1 MIAALCFLLA
11 AGLLARLLRP
21 KGLVEGALFCA
32 PVLAGL
38 LLAAG
43 YSLSALQAIH
53 RLDAWTMAGGV
64 ALTAA
69 LILTAPSAAS
79 LRDAPQLLR
88 DALVAVWHS
97 ARRGYAGLTTFER
110 RALMPCLVTVAILW
124 LVNLDLVVNTAPHNW
139 DSMTYHLAR
148 MAYYLQEGSLANY
161 GANYW
166 AQVTHPKNATV
177 WLIFTYLASGRNE
190 NLTQIVQFAAYSVA
204 VASVYGIARR
214 MGCRRYA
221 SLFAAAVFA
230 LLTENLMQAITT
242 QNDML
247 LTAFAGCAVYGVM
260 AFRERRQRR
269 YLALAGLAIGI
280 ALGIKSSALLVM
292 PCIAIVALYALW
304 NPAMRRR
311 LPGDVGALTAAS
323 LAGVALFALPAG
335 YIENWQVYGHP
346 IGPAYVRQLHAF
358 EGASPGYMLEH
369 GVNNLLRFGFEFLS
383 LDGMP
388 AFGDVYAAQQALRD
402 WPRQLTLA
410 LGFDLEMTEATRAPF
425 SYAKPPYAHEDMSYW
440 GVFGFGLVLPLVT
453 LALAGVIR
461 APAAR
466 VLAAG
471 FALFALAQAFS
482 GPYDPWRGRYFTI
495 AGIFA
500 TPVVAVWLG
509 RPHHWLAK
517 ALLTAIVMLG
527 CFSGL
532 SAVLGRM
539 NSMPEEVY
547 RMDRV
552 AQLTRN
558 RRAYTE
564 PVCRF
569 EQLVPPDATVAVFFG
584 EDMFEYPLFGEGLTR
599 RLIPVNPF
607 GLEPRPIPPDAD
619 FLIYSAHL
627 YADRQAGDV
636 HLGEDWYLRRLG
648 EGVHSSIEGRR

>member
-1 MIAALCFLLA
+1 VICVLCFLLA
-11 AGLLARLLRP
+11 AGLLTWLFRP
-21 KGLVEGALFCA
+21 KGLVEGALVCA
-32 PVLAGL
+32 SILAGL
-38 LLAAG
+38 LLVVG
-43 YSLSALQAIH
+43 YGLSALQSIH
-53 RLDAWTMAGGV
+53 SFDGWTAAGGIALAAAV
-64 ALTAA
+64 AATAR
-69 LILTAPSAAS
+69 SAVS
-79 LRDAPQLLR
+79 LRDAPQRLR
-88 DALVAVWHS
+88 DALVAAWRV

-110 RALMPCLVTVAILW
+110 RVLMPCLVTIAILW
-124 LVNLDLVVNTAPHNW
+124 LVNLDLVVNVAPHNW

-190 NLTQIVQFAAYSVA
+190 NLTQLAQFVAYSVA

-230 LLTENLMQAITT
+230 LLIENLMQATTT

-247 LTAFAGCAVYGVM
+247 LTAFTGCAVYGLM

-292 PCIAIVALYALW
+292 PCIAVVALYALW
-304 NPAMRRR
+304 NPVTRQRVV
-311 LPGDVGALTAAS
+311 GDAGALAAAS
-323 LAGVALFALPAG
+323 LAALALFALPAG

-358 EGASPGYMLEH
+358 EGAAPGYVFEH
-369 GVNNLLRFGFEFLS
+369 GVTNLLRFGFEFLS

-402 WPRQLTLA
+402 WPRQLVLA
-410 LGFDLEMTEATRAPF
+410 LGFDLETMEATRAPF
-425 SYAKPPYAHEDMSYW
+425 SFARPPYAHEDMSYW

-453 LALAGVIR
+453 LALAGVVR
-461 APAAR
+461 APVAR
-466 VLAAG
+466 ALAAG
-471 FALFALAQAFS
+471 FVLFVVAQAFS
-482 GPYDPWRGRYFTI
+482 GPYDPWRGRYFAI

-500 TPVVAVWLG
+500 TPVVAAWIG
-509 RPHHWLAK
+509 RPHQGLAK
-517 ALLTAIVMLG
+517 VLLTGVVMLG

-539 NSMPEEVY
+539 NSMPEEVH

-552 AQLTRN
+552 AQITRN

-564 PVCRF
+564 PVRRF
-569 EQLVPPDATVAVFFG
+569 EQIVPPDATIAVFFG

-599 RLIPVNPF
+599 RLIPLNPF
-607 GLEPRPIPPDAD
+607 GLAPRPIPPEAD
-619 FLIYSAHL
+619 FLIYSARL
-627 YADRQAGDV
+627 YADRRADDT
-636 HLGEDWYLRRLG
+636 HLGEDWYLRPLAARAPSAG
-648 EGVHSSIEGRR
+648 EAQR

>member
-21 KGLVEGALFCA
+21 RGPVEGVLFCA
-32 PVLAGL
+32 PLLAGL

-53 RLDAWTMAGGV
+53 RLDARTVAGGI
-64 ALTAA
+64 ALALAA
-69 LILTAPSAAS
+69 LATGRSAVS
-79 LRDAPQLLR
+79 LADAPYRLR
-88 DALVAVWHS
+88 DALMGAWRS
-97 ARRGYAGLTTFER
+97 ARQGYAGLTTFER
-110 RALMPCLVTVAILW
+110 RALTPCLVTVAILW
-124 LVNLDLVVNTAPHNW
+124 LINFDLVVNTAPHNW

-177 WLIFTYLASGRNE
+177 WLIFTYLAAGRNE
-190 NLTQIVQFAAYSVA
+190 NLTQIVQFVAYSVA
-204 VASVYGIARR
+204 VVSVFGIARR

-221 SLFAAAVFA
+221 SLFAAAVFG

-247 LTAFAGCAVYGVM
+247 LTAFAGCAVYGLM

-292 PCIAIVALYALW
+292 PCIAVVALYALW
-304 NPAMRRR
+304 NPAMRQR
-311 LPGDVGALTAAS
+311 LMGGAGALAAAS
-323 LAGVALFALPAG
+323 LAAVALFTLPAG

-358 EGASPGYMLEH
+358 EGASPGYVLEH

-410 LGFDLEMTEATRAPF
+410 LGFDLETTEATRAPF

-509 RPHHWLAK
+509 RPQPWLAK
-517 ALLTAIVMLG
+517 ALLMVVVMLG

-532 SAVLGRM
+532 SAVLGRA

-564 PVCRF
+564 PVRRF

-607 GLEPRPIPPDAD
+607 GLEPRPIPPEAD
-619 FLIYSAHL
+619 FLIYSAQL
-627 YADRQAGDV
+627 YADRQAGDI
-636 HLGEDWYLRRLG
+636 HLGEDWYLRHLG

>member
-1 MIAALCFLLA
+1 MISVLCFVLA
-11 AGLLARLLRP
+11 AVILAWLLRP
-21 KGLVEGALFCA
+21 KGLVEGVLFCA

-43 YSLSALQAIH
+43 YSLSALQSIH
-53 RLDAWTMAGGV
+53 RLDAWTVAGGV
-64 ALTAA
+64 ALAA
-69 LILTAPSAAS
+69 AVVVAARSGVS
-79 LRDAPQLLR
+79 LEGVPRRLR
-88 DALVAVWHS
+88 SALVTIWQA
-97 ARRGYAGLTTFER
+97 ARQGYAGLTLFER
-110 RALMPCLVTVAILW
+110 RVLMPCLVTVVILW
-124 LVNLDLVVNTAPHNW
+124 LVNLDLVLNTAPHNW

-148 MAYYLQEGSLANY
+148 MACYLQEGSLANY

-190 NLTQIVQFAAYSVA
+190 NLTQLAQFVAYSVA
-204 VASVYGIARR
+204 VVSVYGLARR

-230 LLTENLMQAITT
+230 LLIENLMQAITT

-247 LTAFAGCAVYGVM
+247 LTAFTGCAVYGLL
-260 AFRERRQRR
+260 AFRERQQRR
-269 YLALAGLAIGI
+269 YLTLAGLAIGI

-292 PCIAIVALYALW
+292 PCIAVVALYALW
-304 NPAMRRR
+304 NPAMRLR
-311 LPGDVGALTAAS
+311 LPGDAGALAAAS
-323 LAGVALFALPAG
+323 LAAVALFTLPAG

-346 IGPAYVRQLHAF
+346 IGPDYVRQLHAF
-358 EGASPGYMLEH
+358 EGAAPGYVIEH

-402 WPRQLTLA
+402 WPGQLTLA
-410 LGFDLEMTEATRAPF
+410 LGFDLETTEATRAPF

-440 GVFGFGLVLPLVT
+440 GVFGFGLVLPLVM
-453 LALAGVIR
+453 LALAGVMR
-461 APAAR
+461 APPAR
-466 VLAAG
+466 TMAAG
-471 FALFALAQAFS
+471 FVLFFLAQAFS

-500 TPVVAVWLG
+500 TPVVAAWIG
-509 RPHHWLAK
+509 RPHHALAK
-517 ALLTAIVMLG
+517 VLLTVVVMLG

-532 SAVLGRM
+532 SAVLGRK

-564 PVCRF
+564 PVRRF
-569 EQLVPPDATVAVFFG
+569 EQIVPAGATVAVFFS

-607 GLEPRPIPPDAD
+607 GREPRPSPADAD
-619 FLIYSAHL
+619 FLI
-627 YADRQAGDV
+627 
-636 HLGEDWYLRRLG
+636 
-648 EGVHSSIEGRR
+648 